1 LAAPLWSLAALSRL
15 LAALRRS
22 LPVASLSGTAAPG
35 PAASGSSPAS
45 RAGLLGP
52 LVAVLLAFLAAP
64 AALLSAADR
73 LAPLPALLVALLTSL
88 TALL

>member
-1 LAAPLWSLAALSRL
+1 MAAPLWSLAALSRL

-35 PAASGSSPAS
+35 PAAS

-73 LAPLPALLVALLTSL
+73 LASLPALLVALLTSL